1 MSSPVAPRPTLFASA
16 EQRVAAM
23 DALPRPMWLGAL
35 SNALGHIEPRLGS
48 LATLWQEL
56 IAGVGTDAASLTWPA
71 PTIARALLDAMQS
84 LELPRLCTNQP
95 ELAQAVLMS
104 ALVQLDLIV
113 DYRDRGAS
121 EEAAVAMAIAAFH
134 ADWSQRCGEI
144 DELIDVL
151 GLWPDGDK
159 TMQWDALH
167 GVLRSAGWQD
177 VLRIRRLLDRAPE
190 LAALI
195 RRLGRACPTD
205 EPDALPQTAVA
216 NAEAV
221 DVADAARPQVPVP
234 DMPGE
239 TVGVQP
245 SDRIARML
253 PAEAM
258 LLNHPLLRL
267 VWHAR
272 RAERTLLTFE
282 DAGRIAVETDHTR
295 RARRP
300 SRQPSRAPRLAMGPI
315 LVCVDTSGSMQGGA
329 EAVAKAV
336 VLEAM
341 RTAHA
346 QGRACHVFAFGGPD
360 EIRECELGFEVNG
373 IARLTSILS
382 QAFHG
387 GTEISGPLE
396 RAMDRLTQQR
406 WQQADLLIA
415 SDGEFGATSGVV
427 SRLRAIKAEQGLRV
441 QGVLVGDR
449 ETIGFLE
456 IADAIHWVRDWR
468 RLGGHNADAPV
479 HSQRLT
485 AMYFPAALRSAENAS
500 ATVPGDAAS
509 RAVCAPQRHA

>member
-1 MSSPVAPRPTLFASA
+1 MSTSPARPLLFARA
-16 EQRVAAM
+16 EQRLAAM
-23 DALPRPMWLGAL
+23 DALPRAMWLGAL
-35 SNALGHIEPRLGS
+35 TNALGDIEPRLRS
-48 LATLWQEL
+48 LATLRETL
-56 IAGVGTDAASLTWPA
+56 ITGLGADPTSLTWPA
-71 PTIARALLDAMQS
+71 PTIARALLDTIQE

-95 ELAQAVLMS
+95 ELAHAVLMS
-104 ALVQLDLIV
+104 ALVQLDLIE

-121 EEAAVAMAIAAFH
+121 EEEAVAMAITAFH
-134 ADWSQRCGEI
+134 ADWSKRCGEI
-144 DELIDVL
+144 QELIAVL
-151 GLWPDGDK
+151 GPLPDGAK
-159 TMQWDALH
+159 NMQWDALH
-167 GVLRSAGWQD
+167 GVLRSEGWQD
-177 VLRIRRLLDRAPE
+177 VLRIRRLLDRTPE
-190 LAALI
+190 IAELI
-195 RRLGRACPTD
+195 RRLGRARSSD
-205 EPDALPQTAVA
+205 EPDAPQQAVVA
-216 NAEAV
+216 NAETAN
-221 DVADAARPQVPVP
+221 VADVSRPQAPVP
-234 DMPGE
+234 DIPGE
-239 TVGVQP
+239 TVGVRP

-258 LLNHPLLRL
+258 LLKHPLLRL

-282 DAGRIAVETDHTR
+282 DTGPIAVDTEHR
-295 RARRP
+295 KQGRRP
-300 SRQPSRAPRLAMGPI
+300 WRQSSPAPRLAMGPI
-315 LVCVDTSGSMQGGA
+315 LVCLDTSGSMQGGA

-360 EIRECELGFEVNG
+360 EIRECELGFDLEG
-373 IARLTSILS
+373 ISRLTSVLS

-396 RAMDRLTQQR
+396 RAMDRLMQQQ

-415 SDGEFGATSGVV
+415 SDGEFGATATVV
-427 SRLRAIKAEQGLRV
+427 NRLRAIKAEQGLRV

-479 HSQRLT
+479 HSHRLT
-485 AMYFPAALRSAENAS
+485 AMYFPAALRSAENAHM
-500 ATVPGDAAS
+500 TLPGDAAS
-509 RAVCAPQRHA
+509 HAVRTPQGRH